1 MTIEFTIPGVPQG
14 KERPRFTQNGAT
26 YTPKKTKDY
35 EKLVAWAY
43 QCEAHGA
50 KFTGTIRVDI
60 AAIYPVPHSWSKRK
74 QAEAI
79 DNQILPMVK
88 PDWDNIG
95 KIVCDALNGIAY
107 KDDAV
112 ITDATVCKRYGTRPC
127 VAFASPERRPPVTQ
141 MEDEV
146 RNQFTFYRSFFEA
159 VFKIKSKAA
168 RAEAY
173 DAICKYALFNNA
185 PDVDKMSDAAA
196 IAFMLIKPNLDA
208 SRRKAKSG
216 KTAGPVSKPQVNR
229 KQTVSKVEAKRKQ
242 TVSKSNPQARK
253 RKRRRKRER
262 KRKRTNVIPLPPF
275 RKSSQVILSPNR

>member
-1 MTIEFTIPGVPQG
+1 MTIEFTVPGVPQG
-14 KERPRFTQNGAT
+14 KERPRFTQNGET

-79 DNQILPMVK
+79 DNRILPMVK

-107 KDDAV
+107 KDDAA

-127 VAFASPERRPPVTQ
+127 VA
-141 MEDEV
+141 V
-146 RNQFTFYRSFFEA
+146 RLTGEEA
-159 VFKIKSKAA
+159 P
-168 RAEAY
+168 R
-173 DAICKYALFNNA
+173 D
-185 PDVDKMSDAAA
+185 
-196 IAFMLIKPNLDA
+196 
-208 SRRKAKSG
+208 
-216 KTAGPVSKPQVNR
+216 
-229 KQTVSKVEAKRKQ
+229 TV
-242 TVSKSNPQARK
+242 
-253 RKRRRKRER
+253 
-262 KRKRTNVIPLPPF
+262 
-275 RKSSQVILSPNR
+275 

>member
-79 DNQILPMVK
+79 DNRILPMVK

-107 KDDAV
+107 KDDAA

-127 VAFASPERRPPVTQ
+127 VAFASPERRHPVTQ
-141 MEDEV
+141 CERILRHLQDYGSIT
-146 RNQFTFYRSFFEA
+146 QAEA
-159 VFKIKSKAA
+159 VTEYGCYRLGA
-168 RAEAY
+168 RIW
-173 DAICKYALFNNA
+173 D
-185 PDVDKMSDAAA
+185 
-196 IAFMLIKPNLDA
+196 
-208 SRRKAKSG
+208 
-216 KTAGPVSKPQVNR
+216 
-229 KQTVSKVEAKRKQ
+229 
-242 TVSKSNPQARK
+242 
-253 RKRRRKRER
+253 
-262 KRKRTNVIPLPPF
+262 
-275 RKSSQVILSPNR
+275 

>member
-112 ITDATVCKRYGTRPC
+112 ITDATVCKRYEDCTRDAC
-127 VAFASPERRPPVTQ
+127 KKIDRNSERGRQ
-141 MEDEV
+141 V
-146 RNQFTFYRSFFEA
+146 RGMGENHH
-159 VFKIKSKAA
+159 
-168 RAEAY
+168 RAGR
-173 DAICKYALFNNA
+173 I
-185 PDVDKMSDAAA
+185 
-196 IAFMLIKPNLDA
+196 
-208 SRRKAKSG
+208 
-216 KTAGPVSKPQVNR
+216 
-229 KQTVSKVEAKRKQ
+229 
-242 TVSKSNPQARK
+242 
-253 RKRRRKRER
+253 
-262 KRKRTNVIPLPPF
+262 
-275 RKSSQVILSPNR
+275 